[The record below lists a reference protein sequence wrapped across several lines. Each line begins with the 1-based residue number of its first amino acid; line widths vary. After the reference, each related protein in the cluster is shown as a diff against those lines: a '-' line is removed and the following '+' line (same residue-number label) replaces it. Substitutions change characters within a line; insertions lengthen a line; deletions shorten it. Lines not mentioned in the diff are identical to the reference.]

1 MGQRPCP
8 GRGWVGALLVTAWLL
23 AGCGTPT
30 LLRPVAPAPTT
41 APSAETLAA
50 VAADS
55 PAALLLAE
63 RNGAAAR
70 DLASLAVLW
79 DADARLVEARGAPG
93 PADDYTWQ
101 GRDAILDRYIVAVF
115 PNPPPLLAVAPDVP
129 LTVDGDSA
137 TLQHGVDTW
146 HFVRRAG
153 RWWIKELMIQDW

>member
-1 MGQRPCP
+1 MAEEKVQIQPAEANPPSIVRGKRMGQRPCP

-50 VAADS
+50 VAA
-55 PAALLLAE
+55 
-63 RNGAAAR
+63 
-70 DLASLAVLW
+70 
-79 DADARLVEARGAPG
+79 ARLVEARGAPG